1 MQNKKKKKKKKTQIM
16 INLKKLIF
24 LSIKLLNSIILP
36 IVLLKRYNLV
46 EFIRRKKRKNK
57 IGFKILKI
65 V

>member
-1 MQNKKKKKKKKTQIM
+1 M

>member
-1 MQNKKKKKKKKTQIM
+1 MQNKKKKKKTQIM

>member
-1 MQNKKKKKKKKTQIM
+1 MQKKKKKKKTQIM